1 MADQHSTEYKARYV
15 TLPAS
20 MASRNKQDLVKTIYA
35 KWDLSVA
42 AASVATSDTVYLA
55 KIPKGARVID
65 AIVKHGDLGTG
76 GTVDIGWQ
84 ASADGL
90 ETADA
95 DGIFAALDVQ
105 TAADALYAAN
115 SVASPPAVGKEFVGE
130 VNVVLVPSQNI
141 NPGTSGTLELFIQYV

>member
-1 MADQHSTEYKARYV
+1 MADQYSTEYKAKYV
-15 TLPAS
+15 TVPSS
-20 MASRNKQDLVKTIYA
+20 MASRNKADLVKTIYA

-65 AIVKHGDLGTG
+65 ALAKFGDLGTG

-90 ETADA
+90 ETASST
-95 DGIFAALDVQ
+95 GLFTALDVQ
-105 TAADALYAAN
+105 TAADAVLASINQAN
-115 SVASPPAVGKEFVGE
+115 APGIGKEFAGE

-141 NPGTSGTLELFIQYV
+141 NPGTSGTLELFIEYI